1 MLLAPQSIWAQQH
14 ASVTGAVAKSTG
26 GPIELATVTLH
37 LATDSSVVK
46 TEFSDAQGTFR
57 LDAAGSGTYLVSVA
71 QVGFNRYWS
80 PKFEL
85 PPTGLTLPGIQLV
98 PSQATT
104 LKDVVVTARKP
115 LFEHKGD
122 RIVINVADSPLS
134 SGATALDVLGRAP
147 AVTMDVSENISLRGR
162 QGLLVVIDGKRTP
175 LTGRELADFLRAL
188 PAEQLQSVELIT
200 NPPAQY
206 DAQGGAGIIA
216 INLKKDQRHGTNGS
230 VNMGYGRGVYG
241 KFTSGLALN
250 HRSKKT
256 NVYGN
261 YAYADRRG
269 FVLQDFARQYSA
281 TSQLPLASSVIANEQ
296 RSHLRS
302 HSAKAGLDLTLT
314 ERTLLGVS
322 GTVLHSFT
330 EANTDNKTLF
340 YNEVREV
347 SGRYSSRVEQDIN
360 RPNGTLNLNFRHSFA
375 DSANAKFITADA
387 DFGRYDITRQQELRT
402 VFEVPAFPNST
413 LTGDQQSSLVIQA
426 LKADFSQPL
435 PQRARLDMGLKVTR
449 IVSDNNVEFTRL
461 VNGTSMRDGAISGPF
476 WYEENVNAAYISMRG
491 VRAKTALQA
500 GLRAEQTN
508 TRADVEGAVP
518 FRRNYM
524 QLFPSASL
532 QRALNERHALGAT
545 VARRIDRPSYA
556 QVNPL
561 RSYFDITSY
570 RSGNPNL
577 VAQTSYNVELT
588 HTYRQK
594 FITSL
599 AYAQTDQPIVNVVQ
613 PSPDGGRL
621 VVNRDVNLSTQ
632 HYYALSLTA
641 PLEPTKWWT
650 LYSNA
655 VFYYSR
661 FQGELAETKLDRSR
675 PAFLFSANNNF
686 SLPRGWSAE
695 LNGNFQSREIWG
707 FEDARARGQVGA
719 SLQKSLWNKQGSFRL
734 NVTDI
739 FYTNIIGSTSDYAN
753 FSETSRFAQDSRVV
767 TAALT
772 YRFGN
777 SKVAATRKRTV
788 GADDEL
794 RRAGGQ

>member
-1 MLLAPQSIWAQQH
+1 MLLSPQTLWAQQY
-14 ASVTGAVAKSTG
+14 ASVTGSIAKSTG
-26 GPIELATVTLH
+26 GPIEFATVTLH
-37 LATDSSVVK
+37 LAADSSVVK
-46 TEFSDAQGTFR
+46 TEFSDGQGAFR
-57 LDAAGSGTYLVSVA
+57 LDAAGDTYLVSVA

-80 PKFEL
+80 PAFKVTAPGLAL
-85 PPTGLTLPGIQLV
+85 PSIQLV
-98 PSQATT
+98 PSQATA

-122 RIVINVADSPLS
+122 RIVVNVADSPLS

-147 AVTMDVSENISLRGR
+147 AITLDSYENISLRGR
-162 QGLLVVIDGKRTP
+162 QGLLVIIDGKRTP
-175 LTGRELADFLRAL
+175 LTGRELADFLRSL
-188 PAEQLQSVELIT
+188 PAEQLQTIELIT

-216 INLKKDQRHGTNGS
+216 INLKKDQRLGTNGS
-230 VNMGYGRGVYG
+230 ANISYGRGVYG
-241 KFTSGLALN
+241 KFTSGLSLN
-250 HRSKKT
+250 HRSKNT
-256 NVYGN
+256 NIYGS
-261 YAYADRRG
+261 YAYTERRG
-269 FVLQDFARQYSA
+269 FVLQNFSRQYLA
-281 TSQLPLASSVIANEQ
+281 TPQLPFASSVIANEQ

-302 HSAKAGLDLTLT
+302 HSAKTGLDLALT
-314 ERTLLGVS
+314 GRTLLGIS
-322 GTVLHSFT
+322 ATALLSDTNAG
-330 EANTDNKTLF
+330 TDNKTLI
-340 YNEVREV
+340 YNKENDV
-347 SGRYSSRVEQDIN
+347 SGRYYSRSEQDIN
-360 RPNGTLNLNFRHSFA
+360 RPNGTLNFNLRHSFA
-375 DSANAKFITADA
+375 DSANASSLTADA
-387 DFGRYDITRQQELRT
+387 DFGRYDINRLQELRT
-402 VFEVPAFPNST
+402 VFEQPAFPNSV
-413 LTGDQQSSLVIQA
+413 LLGDQQSKLTIQA
-426 LKADFSQPL
+426 LKSDFSQPL
-435 PQRARLDMGLKVTR
+435 PHRARLEMGVKATR
-449 IVSDNNVEFTRL
+449 VVSDNIVVFDRIT
-461 VNGTSMRDGAISGPF
+461 NGTTTRDNVISTPF
-476 WYEENVNAAYISMRG
+476 RYEENVNAAYVSVRG
-491 VRAKTALQA
+491 IRAGTALQA

-508 TRADVEGAVP
+508 TLAAIEGAGSL
-518 FRRNYM
+518 RQNYM

-532 QRALNERHALGAT
+532 QRTLSERHALAAT
-545 VARRIDRPSYA
+545 LARRIDRPSYG

-561 RSYFDITSY
+561 RTYFDITSY
-570 RSGNPNL
+570 RSGNPTL

-594 FITSL
+594 FITAL
-599 AYAQTDQPIVNVVQ
+599 AYAQTDRPIVNVVQ

-650 LYSNA
+650 LYANG

-686 SLPRGWSAE
+686 TLPRGWAAE

-734 NVTDI
+734 NLTDI
-739 FYTNIIGSTSDYAN
+739 LYTNILRATSDYAN
-753 FSETSRFAQDSRVV
+753 FSETFRFAQDSLVM

-777 SKVAATRKRTV
+777 SKVAATRKRIV